1 MGSHTHALFEHVYS
15 NPGGV
20 YNIPTVGI
28 YVAILSL
35 RFGKFAKFT
44 M

>member
-1 MGSHTHALFEHVYS
+1 MGSHTHAPFEHVYS
-15 NPGGV
+15 IPGGV
-20 YNIPTVGI
+20 YNTPTVGI
-28 YVAILSL
+28 YIAVLSL